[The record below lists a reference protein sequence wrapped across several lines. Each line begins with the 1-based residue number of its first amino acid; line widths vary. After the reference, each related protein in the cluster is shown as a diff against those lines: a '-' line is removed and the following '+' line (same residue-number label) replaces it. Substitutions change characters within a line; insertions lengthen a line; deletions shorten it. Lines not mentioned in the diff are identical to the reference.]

1 MENEEYK
8 QKIIGLIE
16 KIERTDIL
24 EYLYA
29 FTKKLI
35 EKWG

>member
-1 MENEEYK
+1 MENEEYR
-8 QKIIGLIE
+8 QKIIELIE

>member
-1 MENEEYK
+1 MENKDYR
-8 QKIIGLIE
+8 QKIIGLIK